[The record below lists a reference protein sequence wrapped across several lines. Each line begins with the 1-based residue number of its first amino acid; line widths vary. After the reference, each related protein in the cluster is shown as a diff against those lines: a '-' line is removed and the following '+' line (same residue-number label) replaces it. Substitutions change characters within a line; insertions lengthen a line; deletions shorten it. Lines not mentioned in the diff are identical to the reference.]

1 MPLYANI
8 GGAQKELKWL
18 YTNVDGTQKIM
29 SEMHANISGAK
40 KQIFT
45 RLYTWAKYVSYR
57 SGTTYGDYTVSSISH
72 NKNLNIYPPEESY
85 GIIVYDSEIAGEAKY
100 YNFIYGTSFSY
111 ISSSGSFSLTGKKID
126 TLQSNISKS
135 NHYIE
140 TTYIGKYVYDTTEEC
155 IYEIT
160 GHNDVRQLYIGNAR
174 RRGDLYYKYQFKYD
188 SDVTSTD
195 PNAYTSGSPSSY
207 TSTSAN
213 DIRTVYVKK

>member
-57 SGTTYGDYTVSSISH
+57 SGTTYGDYTVSSVDH
-72 NKNLNIYPPEESY
+72 NKNLTIWPPEESY
-85 GIIVYDSEIAGEAKY
+85 GIIVYDSETVDAKY
-100 YNFIYGTSFSY
+100 YNFTYGTGFSY
-111 ISSSGSFSLTGKKID
+111 TTSSGSFSLTGKKTY
-126 TLQSNISKS
+126 TLQSNFGTS
-135 NHYIE
+135 NGYIE
-140 TTYIGKYVYDTTEEC
+140 RNFIGKYVYDTSEEC

-160 GHNDVRQLYIGNAR
+160 GHNDVYQLYLGNAR

>member
-18 YTNVDGTQKIM
+18 YTNVNGTQKIM

-57 SGTTYGDYTVSSISH
+57 SGITYGDYTQSSMDRTNS
-72 NKNLNIYPPEESY
+72 LNIYPPSESS

-100 YNFIYGTSFSY
+100 YNFIYGTGFSY
-111 ISSSGSFSLTGKKID
+111 TSSSGKFALTGKQTDI
-126 TLQSNISKS
+126 LQSNISK
-135 NHYIE
+135 NNYYIE
-140 TTYIGKYVYDTTEEC
+140 QNYIGKYVYDEAHNWV
-155 IYEIT
+155 YKIT
-160 GHNDVRQLYIGNAR
+160 DHDDVYKLWLGYQCSQ
-174 RRGDLYYKYQFKYD
+174 GDLYYKYQFKYD

>member
-57 SGTTYGDYTVSSISH
+57 SGITYGDYTQSSMDRIDS
-72 NKNLNIYPPEESY
+72 LNIYPPQESI
-85 GIIVYDSEIAGEAKY
+85 GIIALTSYDSEAKY
-100 YNFIYGTSFSY
+100 YKFTYGTGFSY
-111 ISSSGSFSLTGKKID
+111 TNSSGKFALTGKQTD

-135 NHYIE
+135 NYHIE
-140 TTYIGKYVYDTTEEC
+140 QNYIGKYVYDEAHNWVFKITE
-155 IYEIT
+155 
-160 GHNDVRQLYIGNAR
+160 HDDVFKLWLGYQCSQ
-174 RRGDLYYKYQFKYD
+174 GDQYYKYQFKYD
-188 SDVTSTD
+188 SDVTSTN

>member
-57 SGTTYGDYTVSSISH
+57 SGTTYGDYTQSSMDRSYY
-72 NKNLNIYPPEESY
+72 LNIYPPEEST
-85 GIIVYDSEIAGEAKY
+85 GIIALTSYDSEARY
-100 YNFIYGTSFSY
+100 YKFTYGTDFSY
-111 ISSSGSFSLTGKKID
+111 TSSSGKFALTGKQTD
-126 TLQSNISKS
+126 TLQSNMSKS
-135 NHYIE
+135 NYHIE
-140 TTYIGKYVYDTTEEC
+140 TNYIGKYVYDEAHNWV
-155 IYEIT
+155 YKIT
-160 GHNDVRQLYIGNAR
+160 DHDDVYKLWLGYQCSQ
-174 RRGDLYYKYQFKYD
+174 GDQYYKYQFRYD

-195 PNAYTSGSPSSY
+195 PNAYTSGSIASY